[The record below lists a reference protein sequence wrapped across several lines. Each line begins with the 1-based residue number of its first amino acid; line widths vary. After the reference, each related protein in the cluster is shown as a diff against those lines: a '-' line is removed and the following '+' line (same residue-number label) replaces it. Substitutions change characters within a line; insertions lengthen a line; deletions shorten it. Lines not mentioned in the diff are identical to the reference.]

1 MNNEENKKIS
11 LDELLEILLDPNIS
25 EEDYQLYHDYY
36 IQYYIKNQEESK

>member
-25 EEDYQLYHDYY
+25 EEDYQLY
-36 IQYYIKNQEESK
+36 IKNQEESK